1 MKIAITGAGGFIG
14 SALRAYHQSLG
25 HEVHAISRT
34 LINEPGCY
42 GHCVNLHSE
51 KTYDFFKD
59 LQPDILI
66 HAAGRSSVPDSVND
80 PAADFQSG
88 PPVVFQLLDALRR
101 HSPKSIFIFLSSAAI
116 YGNPTRLPIGE
127 NDKANPI
134 SPYGFHKY
142 QSELIVE
149 EFAKLYNLKT
159 VSARIFSA
167 YGAGMKKQLLWD
179 ICRKAVDKDEIPLL
193 GTGNEARDFIHVQDI
208 CRALQVVWEES
219 DLTGQPINICSG
231 TLTSI
236 SAIAS
241 MVATCFPQKPS
252 IKFTGSSLPGAP
264 VRWQGDCAWLE
275 QRGFQSNVS
284 LEAGVGQYVNWFLSN
299 DSIVQPL

>member
-51 KTYDFFKD
+51 ETYAFLQA

-66 HAAGRSSVPDSVND
+66 HAAGRSSVPNSVTD
-80 PAADFQSG
+80 PAADFNSG
-88 PPVVFQLLDALRR
+88 PPVVFQILDALRR

-116 YGNPTRLPIGE
+116 YGNPPRLPIGE
-127 NDKANPI
+127 AEKANPI

-149 EFAKLYNLKT
+149 EFAKLYKMRT
-159 VSARIFSA
+159 ASARIFSA

-179 ICRKAVDKDEIPLL
+179 ICRKAADNDEIPLL

-208 CRALQVVWEES
+208 CRALQVVWEQS
-219 DLTGQPINICSG
+219 DLAGQPINICSG
-231 TLTSI
+231 HLTSI
-236 SAIAS
+236 SEIAS
-241 MVATCFPQKPS
+241 MIAQNFHHKPR
-252 IKFTGSSLPGAP
+252 IRFTGSSLPGAP
-264 VRWQGDCAWLE
+264 TRWQGDCSWLRT
-275 QRGFQSNVS
+275 RGFQPTIS
-284 LEAGVGQYVNWFLSN
+284 LEAGVSQYVHWFVSDRGNGL
-299 DSIVQPL
+299 Q

>member
-1 MKIAITGAGGFIG
+1 MKIAITGARGFIG
-14 SALRAYHQSLG
+14 SELRAYHQSLG

-42 GHCVNLHSE
+42 GHCINLHSE
-51 KTYDFFKD
+51 ETYAFLQA

-66 HAAGRSSVPDSVND
+66 HAAGRSSVPNSVTD
-80 PAADFQSG
+80 PAADFNSG

-149 EFAKLYNLKT
+149 EFAKLYNMST
-159 VSARIFSA
+159 ASARIFSA

-179 ICRKAVDKDEIPLL
+179 ICRKAADNEEIPLL

-208 CRALQVVWEES
+208 CRALQVVWEQS
-219 DLTGQPINICSG
+219 NLAGQPINICSG
-231 TLTSI
+231 HLTSI
-236 SAIAS
+236 SEIAS
-241 MVATCFPQKPS
+241 MIAQNFHHKPR
-252 IKFTGSSLPGAP
+252 IRFTGSSLPGAP
-264 VRWQGDCAWLE
+264 ARWQGDCSWLRT
-275 QRGFQSNVS
+275 RGFQPTIS
-284 LEAGVGQYVNWFLSN
+284 LEAGVSQYVHWFVSDRGNGL
-299 DSIVQPL
+299 Q

>member
-42 GHCVNLHSE
+42 GHCINLHSE
-51 KTYDFFKD
+51 ETYALIQA

-66 HAAGRSSVPDSVND
+66 HAAGRSSVPDSVRD
-80 PAADFQSG
+80 PAADFNSG

-116 YGNPTRLPIGE
+116 YGNPPRLPIGE
-127 NDKANPI
+127 TDQANPI

-149 EFAKLYNLKT
+149 EFAKLYNMST
-159 VSARIFSA
+159 ASARIFSA

-179 ICRKAVDKDEIPLL
+179 ICRKAADNEEIPLL

-208 CRALQVVWEES
+208 CRALQVVWEQS
-219 DLTGQPINICSG
+219 NLAGQPINICSG
-231 TLTSI
+231 HLTSI
-236 SAIAS
+236 SEIAS
-241 MVATCFPQKPS
+241 MIAQNFHHKPR
-252 IKFTGSSLPGAP
+252 IRFTGSSLPGAP
-264 VRWQGDCAWLE
+264 ARWQGDCSWLRT
-275 QRGFQSNVS
+275 RGFQPTIS
-284 LEAGVGQYVNWFLSN
+284 LEAGVSQYVHWFVSDRGNGL
-299 DSIVQPL
+299 Q

>member
-51 KTYDFFKD
+51 ETYAFLKA

-66 HAAGRSSVPDSVND
+66 HAAGRSSVPNSVTD
-80 PAADFQSG
+80 PAADFNSG
-88 PPVVFQLLDALRR
+88 PPVVFQLLDALRL

-142 QSELIVE
+142 QAELIVE
-149 EFAKLYNLKT
+149 EFAKLYQMKT
-159 VSARIFSA
+159 ASARIFSA

-179 ICRKAVDKDEIPLL
+179 ICRKAVNNEVIPLL
-193 GTGNEARDFIHVQDI
+193 GTGNEARDFIHYQDI
-208 CRALQVVWEES
+208 CRALQVVCEES

-231 TLTSI
+231 NLTSI
-236 SAIAS
+236 TEISS
-241 MVATCFPQKPS
+241 MVSDCFPHKPL
-252 IKFTGSSLPGAP
+252 IKFTGNSLLGAP
-264 VRWQGDCAWLE
+264 TRWQGDCTWLK
-275 QRGFQSNVS
+275 QRGFQSGVS
-284 LEAGVGQYVNWFLSN
+284 LEAGVDEYVSWFLSN
-299 DSIVQPL
+299 LSIKALK

>member
-42 GHCVNLHSE
+42 CHCVNLHSE
-51 KTYDFFKD
+51 ESYAFLKA
-59 LQPDILI
+59 LQPAILI
-66 HAAGRSSVPDSVND
+66 HAAGRSSVPNSVKD
-80 PAADFQSG
+80 PAADFNSG
-88 PPVVFQLLDALRR
+88 PPVVFQLLDALRL

-142 QSELIVE
+142 QSEMIVE
-149 EFAKLYNLKT
+149 EFAKLYNMST
-159 VSARIFSA
+159 ASARIFSA

-179 ICRKAVDKDEIPLL
+179 ICHKAADNEEIALL
-193 GTGNEARDFIHVQDI
+193 GTGNEARDFIHVQDV
-208 CRALQVVWEES
+208 CRALQVTWEQS
-219 DLTGQPINICSG
+219 DLSGQPINICSG
-231 TLTSI
+231 NLTSI
-236 SAIAS
+236 SEIANLIS
-241 MVATCFPQKPS
+241 LCFPHKPR
-252 IKFTGSSLPGAP
+252 IRFTGNSLPGAP
-264 VRWQGDCAWLE
+264 ERWQGDCTWLNE
-275 QRGFQSNVS
+275 RGFQSTVTLENGVS
-284 LEAGVGQYVNWFLSN
+284 EYVHWFLSHN
-299 DSIVQPL
+299 SMALPS